1 MAALHYKVNALSLTM
16 QSSCTKGIGPAI
28 IIYLGIM
35 SHSQGHTVQKL
46 LNTIMTADHDAV
58 CRQLTPAL
66 ESHIG
71 LRDTCGVHN
80 LHGMPGVLG
89 GIVAA
94 VVSWTSYGSNKGV
107 MLAGHAQVHTS
118 GCL

>member
-1 MAALHYKVNALSLTM
+1 MTVTDHQCKERHQLQDQT
-16 QSSCTKGIGPAI
+16 GPA
-28 IIYLGIM
+28 
-35 SHSQGHTVQKL
+35 HC
-46 LNTIMTADHDAV
+46 A

-80 LHGMPGVLG
+80 LHGMPGLLG

-94 VVSWTSYGSNKGV
+94 VVSWTSYASNKEV
-107 MLAGHAQVHTS
+107 MLAGHKQVLHPLGTHKS
-118 GCL
+118 KCRN